1 MSDPN
6 AYTMLMASLP
16 LHGALFAAKQTPLS
30 RLKLERRLRVLTPE
44 DRESLRLV
52 EDLLRW
58 DRLSMAL
65 SEAEFVAR
73 ARKTMA
79 LIENETLRG
88 IIRDRLELRTCVAA
102 LRRRRRGE
110 GPPRPGTS
118 RDGAWG
124 YSRWLGHIARNWR
137 EPAFRLEGVFPW
149 LREAERLLRQ
159 GDARHLERL
168 LLEQVWINLGRAA
181 NDHLFDFEAVV
192 IYVLRWN
199 VIERWTTHDGE
210 AAKVRFAAL
219 VDAVL
224 MDATLGEH
232 ARLQEEGAG

>member
-65 SEAEFVAR
+65 SEAGFVAR

-118 RDGAWG
+118 RDGASSDGTWG

-210 AAKVRFAAL
+210 AAKARFAAL
-219 VDAVL
+219 V
-224 MDATLGEH
+224 DATLGEH
-232 ARLQEEGAG
+232 ARLLEEGAG